1 MHHLS
6 LEFRVCCHH
15 SRTSMS
21 IREDYDYDP
30 SLELHVPVS
39 APLKFAKPV
48 KRSTGQ
54 NQSQNK
60 YPSLS
65 TPTARTLGERF
76 HPYNRP
82 YNRPSGSIAFSQQDD
97 NTVSQAPQSKLVKPA
112 SSSQK
117 GAERF
122 LSEVKQSLRVQPRP
136 KEEPIETI
144 PSVCGRS
151 QLQTLLTYST
161 ACSHNVPSAC
171 SSEACFVDTE
181 AEQFPGTAD
190 QTSESPTF
198 SWFISIIHIRSG
210 TGLPVLDI
218 LDASE

>member
-6 LEFRVCCHH
+6 LDFRVCRHH

-54 NQSQNK
+54 NQSQT
-60 YPSLS
+60 SLS

-76 HPYNRP
+76 HP

-97 NTVSQAPQSKLVKPA
+97 NTVSQAPQSKLVKPT

-144 PSVCGRS
+144 PPVCGRS
-151 QLQTLLTYST
+151 
-161 ACSHNVPSAC
+161 
-171 SSEACFVDTE
+171 
-181 AEQFPGTAD
+181 
-190 QTSESPTF
+190 
-198 SWFISIIHIRSG
+198 
-210 TGLPVLDI
+210 
-218 LDASE
+218 